1 LLENSGSY
9 SHYPDECAD
18 GTGGELA
25 EADDRT
31 ARGMRGRV
39 KWFDPQRGFG
49 FIVPDDGG
57 PEVLLHA
64 TVLRND
70 GYSWPSEGARIEV
83 EVHHSGRGIQA
94 RRIVALEEPAEQES
108 VVPAHGAEAGS
119 DIEALPIE
127 PARVKWFDRVRGF
140 GFANVFG
147 RAEDVFV
154 HAEVLR
160 LAGRGELIAGEAVAV
175 RVGSGRRGPVA
186 VQVLHWEVGCG
197 ARG

>member
-1 LLENSGSY
+1 MV
-9 SHYPDECAD
+9 
-18 GTGGELA
+18 

-31 ARGMRGRV
+31 ARGTCGRV

-70 GYSWPSEGARIEV
+70 GYSWPPEGARIEV
-83 EVHHSGRGIQA
+83 EVQRSERGIQA
-94 RRIVALEEPAEQES
+94 RRIVAIEVPAEHDS
-108 VVPAHGAEAGS
+108 IVRAGGADAGI

-147 RAEDVFV
+147 RADDVFV

-186 VQVLHWEVGCG
+186 LQVLRWEVGCE